1 MATLTELGYKA
12 TACAIKRG
20 KINSC
25 LPIEKKLQ
33 RQRVAIYNELIE
45 LFEAKREVSPHIP
58 AYMADVEE
66 AADVVIAAL
75 TYLSLRGVDIDK
87 VIEEKMS
94 YNETREK

>member
-20 KINSC
+20 KINPC
-25 LPIEKKLQ
+25 LPIEKKLH

-45 LFEAKREVSPHIP
+45 LFEAKREASSHIP

-94 YNETREK
+94 YNETRER